1 MAFWE
6 LMLLAV
12 GLSMDA
18 FAVAICK
25 GLAMDKVTLQR
36 AAVVGL
42 WFGGFQGLMPLL
54 GWLLGSRFAAYITA
68 VDHWI
73 AFALLVLLGINMIR
87 EARCPDE
94 DDTNA
99 SLAFRVMLP
108 MAVATSIDALAVGV
122 TFAFLRV
129 DIGPAVGF
137 IGLTTLLLSAAG
149 VWVGGRIWRPVE
161 VRGRAVRRT
170 GADPHGVQDPAGAP
184 EHLGLKGRDHMDER
198 RTLTVTQAGTLLPF
212 LLEAVRDKSRNTVK
226 GLLSRRQVLVD
237 GRVVTRFDA
246 PSPRA
251 SGWSCC
257 PSPPPGRR
265 SSPSPSSTRTPGSS
279 PWTSPP
285 GSSPWATRRSAAAP
299 PTGRSPSM

>member
-94 DDTNA
+94 EDTNA

-129 DIGPAVGF
+129 AILPAVLF
-137 IGLTTLLLSAAG
+137 IGCTTLALSAAG
-149 VWVGGRIWRPVE
+149 VKAGSVFGARYRARAELFGGLVLILM
-161 VRGRAVRRT
+161 
-170 GADPHGVQDPAGAP
+170 GVKILL
-184 EHLGLKGRDHMDER
+184 EHLGLFG
-198 RTLTVTQAGTLLPF
+198 
-212 LLEAVRDKSRNTVK
+212 
-226 GLLSRRQVLVD
+226 
-237 GRVVTRFDA
+237 
-246 PSPRA
+246 
-251 SGWSCC
+251 
-257 PSPPPGRR
+257 
-265 SSPSPSSTRTPGSS
+265 
-279 PWTSPP
+279 
-285 GSSPWATRRSAAAP
+285 
-299 PTGRSPSM
+299 